1 MALAL
6 LLMGTLVI
14 TDQLTKYMVVN
25 MLMPV
30 GSVPV
35 IGDFFKFTYLENR
48 GAAFGIFQNQRWIFI
63 VLTFA
68 ILAVLLWISFKYE
81 IKSKMLFASLVL
93 VAAGGIG
100 NLIDRIFLGYVIDFI
115 SFSFF
120 PPIFNF
126 ADCCI
131 TVGAVMLLVSMIFI
145 KNPAEK
151 KIKEDQ

>member
-68 ILAVLLWISFKYE
+68 ILAVLLWISFRYE

>member
-25 MLMPV
+25 FLMPV

-68 ILAVLLWISFKYE
+68 ILAVMLWISFRYE

-151 KIKEDQ
+151 KIKED

>member
-151 KIKEDQ
+151 KIKED